1 MTEDRGRKMTIKMID
16 VTEKNFTKRE
26 AVASVK
32 VVSSSETIKKIKNG
46 SLPKGDCLAAA
57 QTAGIL
63 AAKNT
68 ASIIP
73 LCHPLTLTYVGIDFK
88 FEKLA
93 VTVIARVKATYA
105 TGVEMEALLAA
116 SVAALTIYDM
126 AKTESKDIVITDLK
140 LLKKTGGKSGDYIA
154 P

>member
-1 MTEDRGRKMTIKMID
+1 MAIKMID
-16 VTEKNFTKRE
+16 ISAKKFTKRE
-26 AVASVK
+26 AIASVR
-32 VVSSSETIKKIKNG
+32 VASSSETIKKIKNG
-46 SLPKGDCLAAA
+46 MLPKGDCLAAA

-68 ASIIP
+68 AAIIP
-73 LCHPLTLTYVGIDFK
+73 LCHQLSLAYIGIDFK
-88 FEKLA
+88 FERLA
-93 VTVIARVKATYA
+93 VTITARAKASYA

>member
-1 MTEDRGRKMTIKMID
+1 MAIKMID
-16 VTEKNFTKRE
+16 ISDKKFTKRV

-32 VVSSSETIKKIKNG
+32 VVCSFEIIKKIKNG

-68 ASIIP
+68 AAIIP
-73 LCHPLTLTYVGIDFK
+73 LCHPLSLAYVGIDFK
-88 FEKLA
+88 FGRLA
-93 VTVIARVKATYA
+93 VTITAKAKASYA

-126 AKTESKDIVITDLK
+126 AKAESKDIVITDLK
-140 LLKKTGGKSGDYIA
+140 LLKKTGGKSGDYVA

>member
-1 MTEDRGRKMTIKMID
+1 MAIKMID
-16 VTEKNFTKRE
+16 ISGKKFTKRA

-32 VVSSSETIKKIKNG
+32 VASSFETIKKIKNG
-46 SLPKGDCLAAA
+46 LLPKGDCLAAA

-68 ASIIP
+68 AAIIP
-73 LCHPLTLTYVGIDFK
+73 LCHPLSLTYVGVDFK
-88 FEKLA
+88 FERLV
-93 VTVIARVKATYA
+93 VTITATAKASYA

-140 LLKKTGGKSGDYIA
+140 LLKKTGGKSGTYIA